1 MIAKF
6 FIRFL
11 LFWLKIVLACIFVM
25 VLQIEVGPKS
35 LEKWI
40 EQGLRESLISRYV
53 QQTAVTGMDLLAQ
66 KFPGLKGV
74 VKSKIVKKNS
84 VMEIHSGLF
93 QQMERAFD
101 QFENEN
107 SRLPSSQDH
116 SLQKQEHKSSLGT
129 Q

>member
-1 MIAKF
+1 MMVKF
-6 FIRFL
+6 LIRFL
-11 LFWLKIVLACIFVM
+11 LFWLKIVIACLFVM
-25 VLQIEVGPKS
+25 ILQVEVGPQS

-40 EQGLRESLISRYV
+40 EQGLKQSLISRYV

-93 QQMERAFD
+93 QQMEKAFD
-101 QFENEN
+101 QFEKDS
-107 SRLPSSQDH
+107 SRLPGSQNN
-116 SLQKQEHKSSLGT
+116 SIQEQK
-129 Q
+129 

>member
-11 LFWLKIVLACIFVM
+11 LFWLKIVIACIFVM
-25 VLQIEVGPKS
+25 VLQIEIGPQS

-40 EQGLRESLISRYV
+40 EQGLKQSLISRYV

-66 KFPGLKGV
+66 EFPGLKGL

-84 VMEIHSGLF
+84 VMEVHSGLF
-93 QQMERAFD
+93 QQMEKAFD
-101 QFENEN
+101 QFDNPN
-107 SRLPSSQDH
+107 SRLPGSQDN
-116 SLQKQEHKSSLGT
+116 SIQKQK
-129 Q
+129 

>member
-1 MIAKF
+1 MVMRF

-11 LFWLKIVLACIFVM
+11 LFWLKIIVACIFVII
-25 VLQIEVGPKS
+25 LQVEVGSKS

-40 EQGLRESLISRYV
+40 EQGLKQSVVSRYV
-53 QQTAVTGMDLLAQ
+53 QQTVVASMDLLAQ

-93 QQMERAFD
+93 QQLENSFD

-107 SRLPSSQDH
+107 SRLPSSLNNPVQRNKD
-116 SLQKQEHKSSLGT
+116 
-129 Q
+129 

>member
-1 MIAKF
+1 
-6 FIRFL
+6 
-11 LFWLKIVLACIFVM
+11 M

-74 VKSKIVKKNS
+74 VKSRIVKKNS

-101 QFENEN
+101 QFENES

-116 SLQKQEHKSSLGT
+116 SPQKQENKSPLGT

>member
-1 MIAKF
+1 MVAKF

-25 VLQIEVGPKS
+25 VLQIEVGSQS

-40 EQGLRESLISRYV
+40 EQGLKQSLISRYV
-53 QQTAVTGMDLLAQ
+53 QQTAVAGMDLLAQ

-93 QQMERAFD
+93 RQMEQAFD
-101 QFENEN
+101 QFGNEN
-107 SRLPSSQDH
+107 SRLPSSQND
-116 SLQKQEHKSSLGT
+116 SLQRKKNQSPLGT